1 MSSGCLA
8 SRRGVVLLALGGVDG
23 EVGAAAA
30 RAPVVDDDGGASWK
44 VSPSRCCLLTL
55 GGVLC
60 GDGSLA
66 NPFNVLFLAF
76 CSYFDL
82 ARGELVLGNR
92 AGVATFAP
100 ACLVASSVFA
110 ASEFRDFT
118 ASDGLSQS
126 VPVFRDEERAK
137 ATPWY
142 GRGDWH
148 GSKSLRTSPPRSI
161 QFTSQR

>member
-1 MSSGCLA
+1 MVVVLLVLGRWSL
-8 SRRGVVLLALGGVDG
+8 RGVVLL
-23 EVGAAAA
+23 
-30 RAPVVDDDGGASWK
+30 
-44 VSPSRCCLLTL
+44 TL
-55 GGVLC
+55 GGDLC

-82 ARGELVLGNR
+82 ARGELVLGDR

-137 ATPWY
+137 ATPWC
-142 GRGDWH
+142 GRDDWR
-148 GSKSLRTSPPRSI
+148 GSKSLRTSPPWSI
-161 QFTSQR
+161 SQSVKGVTALQTS